1 MKLEG
6 KSNIRKEENSSDFEE
21 LKKFGENDDKEVEEV
36 EEDTGDSSSY
46 RKKSRNGKIESLEK
60 IGNCVSEET
69 KKALEDRLLREPIKF
84 KTDTAIQDIVEHMY
98 EWMRISKRQNFWDT
112 VIAIGKDNLPNNPM
126 RDLVSRYASLRVMCP
141 QISTTDIIPVVDL
154 NRHGRTYQLNLYLTM
169 EQIGIISD
177 IKRGY
182 FIKPPI
188 HPDVPYIMLIVSF
201 IYSNY
206 GNDMMEPFREAVKQ
220 FYDTM
225 LANIRGLEISIYN
238 LNISVLTNGKFFI
251 PPHKIHFW
259 LEYLNYL
266 VEYFDEKNDFNNM
279 DIKKQIELITDYCE
293 YVNTYIELFRR
304 ENSHFNDEEFG
315 KLYGWTK
322 SKKISGNPESK
333 D

>member
-1 MKLEG
+1 MALELNKRYNKQEILG
-6 KSNIRKEENSSDFEE
+6 SSQEE
-21 LKKFGENDDKEVEEV
+21 LRDIFGKKGEEDAIV
-36 EEDTGDSSSY
+36 EEDNNSSY
-46 RKKSRNGKIESLEK
+46 GKKSINGKIESLEK

-69 KKALEDRLLREPIKF
+69 KKVLEDRLLREPIKF
-84 KTDTAIQDIVEHMY
+84 KTDTAIQAIVENMY
-98 EWMRISKRQNFWDT
+98 DWMRITKRQNFWDT

-126 RDLVSRYASLRVMCP
+126 KDLVFRYASLRVLCP
-141 QISTTDIIPVVDL
+141 QISTTDIVPVVDL
-154 NRHGRTYQLNLYLTM
+154 NRHGRTYQLNLYLKM

-201 IYSNY
+201 IYSKY
-206 GNDMMEPFREAVKQ
+206 GNDMMEPFRDSVKQ

-238 LNISVLTNGKFFI
+238 LNISVLTNGRFFI

-259 LEYLNYL
+259 IEYLNYL
-266 VEYFDEKNDFNNM
+266 VKYFDEKNDFNNP
-279 DIKKQIELITDYCE
+279 DIMKQIELITDYCE
-293 YVNTYIELFRR
+293 YVNTYMELFRR
-304 ENSHFNDEEFG
+304 ENAHFNDEEFG

-322 SKKISGNPESK
+322 AQKISRNPK
-333 D
+333 IQD